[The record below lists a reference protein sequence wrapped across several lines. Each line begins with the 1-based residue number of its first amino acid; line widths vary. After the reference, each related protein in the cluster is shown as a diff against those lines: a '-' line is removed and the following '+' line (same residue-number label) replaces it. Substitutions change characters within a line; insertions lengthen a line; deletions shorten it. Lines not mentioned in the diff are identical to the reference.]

1 MALKH
6 KPREEAGGRGAI
18 KAYVLIQTLPGK
30 VESVLRFIR
39 RMPQVLLADSVTGPY
54 DVVVVLEVRE
64 VRDLASVVAGT
75 IGGLRGVTHTTTL
88 LATG

>member
-1 MALKH
+1 V
-6 KPREEAGGRGAI
+6 AI

-30 VESVLRFIR
+30 VQAVLRFIR
-39 RMPQVLLADSVTGPY
+39 RMPQVRLADSVTGPY
-54 DVVVVLEVRE
+54 DIVVVLEVRE

>member
-6 KPREEAGGRGAI
+6 KPREEAGGREAI